1 MNSFK
6 KKLNQKMGSL
16 CSISDTFISDE
27 NTSTVRG
34 GSNMTSQVTN
44 HPQIL
49 FPNMTKKGKR
59 KYLTDFT
66 PLDFCDEIL
75 KIYKI
80 RIPFFDSAALQT
92 ISNISYLTGNGPYH
106 EGLIFH
112 SKNKNFYIAQS
123 YPITFV
129 KVRNF
134 SQGISD
140 IISFNNFNNT
150 SRSYKIP
157 EIYLPTM
164 PITVIDI
171 YEIINKLPNQYH
183 IFTENCQNFVNNII
197 DSLKTKYRI
206 NVENNPQKIEEY
218 LSEINLKKNFNVKN
232 EENKENESEHLMQSY
247 VDENSIYLI
256 NIFEE
261 KKNKKL
267 KNSRSQEDLGVFG
280 RYKNINNMNNKNNR
294 NNKNSRGNFL
304 NKEKQMLNNTYSNTL
319 KY

>member
-1 MNSFK
+1 
-6 KKLNQKMGSL
+6 MGSL
-16 CSISDTFISDE
+16 CSISEGFISDE
-27 NTSTVRG
+27 NYTTVRG
-34 GSNMTSQVTN
+34 PTKMSNNKSNQ
-44 HPQIL
+44 PQFL
-49 FPNMTKKGKR
+49 FPNITKKGKR

-66 PLDFCDEIL
+66 PLDFCDEIT

-106 EGLIFH
+106 EGLIFE

-129 KVRNF
+129 KVKNF

-157 EIYLPTM
+157 EIYLTTM
-164 PITVIDI
+164 PITV
-171 YEIINKLPNQYH
+171 KLPNQYH
-183 IFTENCQNFVNNII
+183 ILTENCQNFVNNIV
-197 DSLKTKYRI
+197 DSLKNKY
-206 NVENNPQKIEEY
+206 NVIIENNNKKIEES
-218 LSEINLKKNFNVKN
+218 LNEINLKKNKKN
-232 EENKENESEHLMQSY
+232 NAEENKENENNVMMQSY

-261 KKNKKL
+261 KNRRQL
-267 KNSRSQEDLGVFG
+267 KNSRSDE
-280 RYKNINNMNNKNNR
+280 NINIYGKYNNNN
-294 NNKNSRGNFL
+294 NPKEYKFKQKSLVLSNS
-304 NKEKQMLNNTYSNTL
+304 YSNIL

>member
-1 MNSFK
+1 
-6 KKLNQKMGSL
+6 MGSL
-16 CSISDTFISDE
+16 CSISDNFFSDE
-27 NTSTVRG
+27 NFTTVRG
-34 GSNMTSQVTN
+34 PTKNSKESNT
-44 HPQIL
+44 PQIL
-49 FPNMTKKGKR
+49 FPNFTKRGKR

-66 PLDFCDEIL
+66 PLEFCDEII

-129 KVRNF
+129 KVKNF

-164 PITVIDI
+164 PVTVIDI

-183 IFTENCQNFVNNII
+183 IFTENCQNFVNNIV
-197 DSLKTKYRI
+197 DNLKIRYKI
-206 NVENNPQKIEEY
+206 IVENNSKKIEEY
-218 LSEINLKKNFNVKN
+218 LSEINLKKKN
-232 EENKENESEHLMQSY
+232 KINLEENKENNNDPFMQTY
-247 VDENSIYLI
+247 VDESSIYLI

-261 KKNKKL
+261 KKL
-267 KNSRSQEDLGVFG
+267 KNSKSEGNLNIFG
-280 RYKNINNMNNKNNR
+280 KYKNINNKNIKGNQYKQ
-294 NNKNSRGNFL
+294 KN
-304 NKEKQMLNNTYSNTL
+304 MALNNSYSNLL

>member
-1 MNSFK
+1 
-6 KKLNQKMGSL
+6 MGSL
-16 CSISDTFISDE
+16 CSISDNFISDE
-27 NTSTVRG
+27 SYTTVHG
-34 GSNMTSQVTN
+34 PTKKTKKSNQ
-44 HPQIL
+44 PKYF
-49 FPNMTKKGKR
+49 FPNITKRGKR

-66 PLDFCDEIL
+66 PLDFCDEIV

-112 SKNKNFYIAQS
+112 SKNNNFYIAQS

-129 KVRNF
+129 KVKNF
-134 SQGISD
+134 SHGISD

-157 EIYLPTM
+157 EIYYPTM
-164 PITVIDI
+164 PITVLDI

-183 IFTENCQNFVNNII
+183 ILTENCQNFVNNIV
-197 DSLKTKYRI
+197 DSLKNKYNI
-206 NVENNPQKIEEY
+206 LVENNCKKIEEC
-218 LSEINLKKNFNVKN
+218 LNEINLKKNNKSNNNKN
-232 EENKENESEHLMQSY
+232 LDEIKESDNEQMMQTY
-247 VDENSIYLI
+247 VDEDSIYLI

-261 KKNKKL
+261 KRKKL
-267 KNSRSQEDLGVFG
+267 KNSRSDGNLNFFGKYNNNYNNNDLRV
-280 RYKNINNMNNKNNR
+280 NNFHHKNKNLVLS
-294 NNKNSRGNFL
+294 NS
-304 NKEKQMLNNTYSNTL
+304 YSNLL

>member
-1 MNSFK
+1 
-6 KKLNQKMGSL
+6 MGSL
-16 CSISDTFISDE
+16 CSISDNFISDE
-27 NTSTVRG
+27 SNTTVHG
-34 GSNMTSQVTN
+34 PNKLSNIQN
-44 HPQIL
+44 PPQIL
-49 FPNMTKKGKR
+49 FPNITKRGKR

-66 PLDFCDEIL
+66 PLDFCDEIS
-75 KIYKI
+75 KIHKI

-106 EGLIFH
+106 EGLIFQ

-164 PITVIDI
+164 PLTVIDI

-183 IFTENCQNFVNNII
+183 IFTENCQNFVNNIV
-197 DSLKTKYRI
+197 DSLKNRYKI
-206 NVENNPQKIEEY
+206 EVENNPKKIEEI
-218 LSEINLKKNFNVKN
+218 LGEINLLKKKNKKIGEDN
-232 EENKENESEHLMQSY
+232 EKENEQMMQTY

-261 KKNKKL
+261 KKL
-267 KNSRSQEDLGVFG
+267 KNSKSLGS
-280 RYKNINNMNNKNNR
+280 INFFEKNKNLR
-294 NNKNSRGNFL
+294 EKKNSFF
-304 NKEKQMLNNTYSNTL
+304 NNSYSNLL

>member
-1 MNSFK
+1 
-6 KKLNQKMGSL
+6 MGSL
-16 CSISDTFISDE
+16 CSISDNFISDE
-27 NTSTVRG
+27 NIDTVRG
-34 GSNMTSQVTN
+34 PSKISPTPSP
-44 HPQIL
+44 PQPF
-49 FPNMTKKGKR
+49 FPNKTKRGKR

-66 PLDFCDEIL
+66 PLDFCDEII

-112 SKNKNFYIAQS
+112 SKENNFYIAQS

-129 KVRNF
+129 KVKNF
-134 SQGISD
+134 LQGISD

-197 DSLKTKYRI
+197 DCLKNKYKI
-206 NVENNPQKIEEY
+206 KIENNQKNIEIC
-218 LSEINLKKNFNVKN
+218 LNEINSKKKNNFNI
-232 EENKENESEHLMQSY
+232 EENKENDNDNNDNEQMMKTY
-247 VDENSIYLI
+247 VDEDSIYLI

-261 KKNKKL
+261 KNKKKLNNSRSAGNIFVNYNNTTKNNNNNFKL
-267 KNSRSQEDLGVFG
+267 KNSVLS
-280 RYKNINNMNNKNNR
+280 
-294 NNKNSRGNFL
+294 NS
-304 NKEKQMLNNTYSNTL
+304 YSNSL
-319 KY
+319 KYLN

>member
-1 MNSFK
+1 
-6 KKLNQKMGSL
+6 MGSL
-16 CSISDTFISDE
+16 CSISDNFISDE
-27 NTSTVRG
+27 NYSTVKG
-34 GSNMTSQVTN
+34 PTKMEDTTN
-44 HPQIL
+44 QPQYL
-49 FPNMTKKGKR
+49 FPNITKRGKR

-66 PLDFCDEIL
+66 PLDFCDDIL

-80 RIPFFDSAALQT
+80 RIPFFDSTALQT
-92 ISNISYLTGNGPYH
+92 LSNISYLTGNGPYH

-129 KVRNF
+129 KVKNF

-183 IFTENCQNFVNNII
+183 ILTENCQNFVNNIV
-197 DSLKTKYRI
+197 DSLKYKYKI
-206 NVENNPQKIEEY
+206 IVENNPKKIEEY
-218 LSEINLKKNFNVKN
+218 LSEINLLKNYKRKN
-232 EENKENESEHLMQSY
+232 SEENKENESEQMMQTY

-261 KKNKKL
+261 KNKRKL
-267 KNSRSQEDLGVFG
+267 KNSKSEDNMNVFG
-280 RYKNINNMNNKNNR
+280 KQYSNKNL
-294 NNKNSRGNFL
+294 RGNHFNQKNL
-304 NKEKQMLNNTYSNTL
+304 EMNNTYSNIL

>member
-1 MNSFK
+1 
-6 KKLNQKMGSL
+6 MGSL
-16 CSISDTFISDE
+16 CSISDNFISDE
-27 NTSTVRG
+27 SYTTVHG
-34 GSNMTSQVTN
+34 PAKMSNNSN
-44 HPQIL
+44 HPQYF
-49 FPNMTKKGKR
+49 FPNITKRGKR

-66 PLDFCDEIL
+66 PLDFCDEIV

-112 SKNKNFYIAQS
+112 SKYNNFYIAQS

-129 KVRNF
+129 KVKNF

-183 IFTENCQNFVNNII
+183 IFTENCQNFVSNIVESLKNKYNII
-197 DSLKTKYRI
+197 
-206 NVENNPQKIEEY
+206 VENNLKKIEEC
-218 LSEINLKKNFNVKN
+218 LCEINLKKNNRNVNTNKN
-232 EENKENESEHLMQSY
+232 LEEIKENENEQMLQSY
-247 VDENSIYLI
+247 VDEDSIYLI

-261 KKNKKL
+261 KNRKKL
-267 KNSRSQEDLGVFG
+267 KNSRSVGNLNFFG
-280 RYKNINNMNNKNNR
+280 KNYNNNNLKENNLKQKSKNLVLS
-294 NNKNSRGNFL
+294 NS
-304 NKEKQMLNNTYSNTL
+304 YSNLL

>member
-1 MNSFK
+1 
-6 KKLNQKMGSL
+6 MGSL
-16 CSISDTFISDE
+16 CSISDNFISDE
-27 NTSTVRG
+27 SYTTVHG
-34 GSNMTSQVTN
+34 PTKGANKSNP
-44 HPQIL
+44 PQYF
-49 FPNMTKKGKR
+49 FPNITKKGKR

-66 PLDFCDEIL
+66 PLDFCDEIV

-112 SKNKNFYIAQS
+112 SKNNNFYIAQS

-129 KVRNF
+129 KVKNF

-157 EIYLPTM
+157 EIYYPTM

-183 IFTENCQNFVNNII
+183 ILTENCQNFVNNIV
-197 DSLKTKYRI
+197 DNLKNKYNI
-206 NVENNPQKIEEY
+206 LVENNCKKIEEC
-218 LSEINLKKNFNVKN
+218 LSEINLKKNNKSNSNKN
-232 EENKENESEHLMQSY
+232 LEEIKENENEQMMQTY

-261 KKNKKL
+261 KNKRIL
-267 KNSRSQEDLGVFG
+267 KNSRSDG
-280 RYKNINNMNNKNNR
+280 NINFFGKYNNNYNNNLRVNNLKQKSKNLVLS
-294 NNKNSRGNFL
+294 NS
-304 NKEKQMLNNTYSNTL
+304 YSNLL

>member
-1 MNSFK
+1 
-6 KKLNQKMGSL
+6 MGSL
-16 CSISDTFISDE
+16 CSISEGFISDE
-27 NTSTVRG
+27 NYTTVRG
-34 GSNMTSQVTN
+34 PTKMSNNKSNQ
-44 HPQIL
+44 PQFL
-49 FPNMTKKGKR
+49 FPNITKKGKR

-66 PLDFCDEIL
+66 PLDFCDEIT

-106 EGLIFH
+106 EGLIFE

-129 KVRNF
+129 KVKNF

-157 EIYLPTM
+157 EIYLTTM

-183 IFTENCQNFVNNII
+183 ILTENCQNFVNNIV
-197 DSLKTKYRI
+197 DSLKNKY
-206 NVENNPQKIEEY
+206 NVIIENNNKKIEES
-218 LSEINLKKNFNVKN
+218 LNEINLKKNKKN
-232 EENKENESEHLMQSY
+232 NAEENKENENNVMMQSY

-261 KKNKKL
+261 KNRRQL
-267 KNSRSQEDLGVFG
+267 KNSRSDE
-280 RYKNINNMNNKNNR
+280 NINIYGKYNNNN
-294 NNKNSRGNFL
+294 NLKEYKFKQKSLVLSNS
-304 NKEKQMLNNTYSNTL
+304 YSNIL

>member
-1 MNSFK
+1 MSNKS
-6 KKLNQKMGSL
+6 NQ
-16 CSISDTFISDE
+16 
-27 NTSTVRG
+27 
-34 GSNMTSQVTN
+34 
-44 HPQIL
+44 PQYF
-49 FPNMTKKGKR
+49 FPNITKRGKR

-106 EGLIFH
+106 EGLIFQ
-112 SKNKNFYIAQS
+112 SKNNNFYIAQS

-129 KVRNF
+129 KVKNF

-157 EIYLPTM
+157 EIYLPTL

-197 DSLKTKYRI
+197 EYLKNKYNI
-206 NVENNPQKIEEY
+206 LVENNPKKIEEF
-218 LSEINLKKNFNVKN
+218 LSDINLKKNNKN
-232 EENKENESEHLMQSY
+232 SSNKVLEEIKENDSEQMMQTY
-247 VDENSIYLI
+247 VDEDSIYLI

-261 KKNKKL
+261 KNRKKL
-267 KNSRSQEDLGVFG
+267 KNSRSDG
-280 RYKNINNMNNKNNR
+280 NINYFGKYNNSNIQINNLKQQRHKNLVLS
-294 NNKNSRGNFL
+294 NS
-304 NKEKQMLNNTYSNTL
+304 YSNLL

>member
-1 MNSFK
+1 
-6 KKLNQKMGSL
+6 MGSL
-16 CSISDTFISDE
+16 CSISDNFISE
-27 NTSTVRG
+27 ESNATVHG
-34 GSNMTSQVTN
+34 PNKLSNISN
-44 HPQIL
+44 PPQIL
-49 FPNMTKKGKR
+49 FPNITKRGKR

-66 PLDFCDEIL
+66 PLDFCDEIS

-106 EGLIFH
+106 EGLIFQ

-164 PITVIDI
+164 PLTVIDI

-183 IFTENCQNFVNNII
+183 IFTENCQNFVNNIV
-197 DSLKTKYRI
+197 DNLKNRYKI
-206 NVENNPQKIEEY
+206 EVENNPKKIEEI
-218 LSEINLKKNFNVKN
+218 LSEINLLKKKNKKIN
-232 EENKENESEHLMQSY
+232 EENNEKENEQMIQSY

-261 KKNKKL
+261 KRL
-267 KNSRSQEDLGVFG
+267 KNSKSQG
-280 RYKNINNMNNKNNR
+280 NINFYEKNKNMRGQKSMLMNN
-294 NNKNSRGNFL
+294 S
-304 NKEKQMLNNTYSNTL
+304 YSNIL

>member
-1 MNSFK
+1 MSNKS
-6 KKLNQKMGSL
+6 NQ
-16 CSISDTFISDE
+16 
-27 NTSTVRG
+27 
-34 GSNMTSQVTN
+34 
-44 HPQIL
+44 PQYF
-49 FPNMTKKGKR
+49 FPNITKRGKR

-66 PLDFCDEIL
+66 PLDFCDEII

-112 SKNKNFYIAQS
+112 SKNNNFYIAQS

-129 KVRNF
+129 KVKNF

-157 EIYLPTM
+157 EIYYPTM

-183 IFTENCQNFVNNII
+183 LLTENCQNFVNNII
-197 DSLKTKYRI
+197 EALKKKYNI
-206 NVENNPQKIEEY
+206 IIENNPRKIEKSLKDFKY
-218 LSEINLKKNFNVKN
+218 VNLNIKNRNKNNKKLN
-232 EENKENESEHLMQSY
+232 SIQTY
-247 VDENSIYLI
+247 VDEDRIYLF

-261 KKNKKL
+261 KRNKL
-267 KNSRSQEDLGVFG
+267 KSSRSDGNIFG
-280 RYKNINNMNNKNNR
+280 KLSKNYKENYKMNFNKIP
-294 NNKNSRGNFL
+294 
-304 NKEKQMLNNTYSNTL
+304 L